1 MQDCRLQVSE
11 INQGNNIKLKGQEI
25 IEKLK
30 KFLFKRMKYNK
41 LLKAWK
47 KNKFKH

>member
-1 MQDCRLQVSE
+1 MQDCRLQVLE
-11 INQGNNIKLKGQEI
+11 INQGNNIKLKGQGL

-30 KFLFKRMKYNK
+30 KSLYKRMIYNK
-41 LLKAWK
+41 LPKVWK